1 MTPLT
6 RMHTLGSQFVPSWFH
21 AGGLRYHGMAP
32 IVSHLVND
40 GFINPE
46 AYTWNEIFK
55 AGLTFEKTEGIIPAP
70 EANHAFKGAI
80 EAALRCKESGER
92 KTILFNLCGHGYFD
106 MQAYIDYFKGKLC
119 DQDYSDE
126 EITMALS
133 GLPSV

>member
-1 MTPLT
+1 
-6 RMHTLGSQFVPSWFH
+6 
-21 AGGLRYHGMAP
+21 MAP
-32 IVSHLVND
+32 TVSHLVNE